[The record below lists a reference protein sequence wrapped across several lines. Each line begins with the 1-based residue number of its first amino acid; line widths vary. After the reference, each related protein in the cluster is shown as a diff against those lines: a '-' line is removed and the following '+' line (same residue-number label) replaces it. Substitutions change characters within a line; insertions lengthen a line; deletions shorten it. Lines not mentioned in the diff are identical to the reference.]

1 MEAFL
6 VGFANKLV
14 TVEGD
19 NSYFL
24 EKTADLFAVQNLM
37 KLFFETPAARIRRSN
52 CVGASQRVTTP

>member
-24 EKTADLFAVQNLM
+24 EKTADLFAVQCIM
-37 KLFFETPAARIRRSN
+37 ELFLRPQRL
-52 CVGASQRVTTP
+52 ASASTTA